1 HLHHQ
6 KTKSMQSTVFLF
18 LVASV
23 IGTVQSQTWAGTY
36 IADST
41 CSTSACCCLS
51 GQVVVTSASANTYTV
66 NSGTS
71 GVCGGV
77 TTFTG
82 TAHTDGYTGWMVVTD
97 NNTLTLSSDSNT
109 INVISPSN
117 AACSGQGVKS
127 GVIKQHPNIIMLLAI
142 CLISMMMSAL
152 KL

>member
-1 HLHHQ
+1 
-6 KTKSMQSTVFLF
+6 MQSTVFLF

-36 IADST
+36 TPDST

-66 NSGTS
+66 NSGTN

-77 TTFTG
+77 NTFTG

-127 GVIKQHPNIIMLLAI
+127 GVIKQHPNIIMLFTI
-142 CLISMMMSAL
+142 SLISMMMSAL
-152 KL
+152 KM